1 MYTASTDASTS
12 IKPRNKTIELNA
24 WALII
29 INNLNKKKKLK
40 FLGAGHNNKS
50 IQINKMSW
58 VKKKNCHD
66 KFAVNKI

>member
-1 MYTASTDASTS
+1 MYTASAEASTS
-12 IKPRNKTIELNA
+12 LLHRNKIIELNA

-29 INNLNKKKKLK
+29 INRSNIKKNLS
-40 FLGAGHNNKS
+40 FGGAGHNNKS

>member
-29 INNLNKKKKLK
+29 INNSNKKKNWS
-40 FLGAGHNNKS
+40 FWGQGIIINQYKS
-50 IQINKMSW
+50 TK
-58 VKKKNCHD
+58 CHE
-66 KFAVNKI
+66 

>member
-1 MYTASTDASTS
+1 MYTASAEASTS
-12 IKPRNKTIELNA
+12 LLHRNKIIELNA

-29 INNLNKKKKLK
+29 INNSNKKKK